1 MSNGAA
7 VDAEEEL
14 GFVCPDTRLI
24 WSELVGSRE
33 NLLRCEGV
41 ARDAARC
48 FYSNPVNFFLAFAF
62 ALTAAVYASAGFG
75 GGSTYT
81 ALLAVSGVSAPL
93 LPVVS
98 LSCNIL
104 VVAGST
110 WRHTVS
116 GNVPWRGVVPLTLCS
131 VPMAW
136 FGGRLPIGEEV
147 FLGLLGFAL
156 LVASVLMFVGTP
168 ARRGSADRAVPAFWL
183 NFTGGAVGL
192 LSGVVGIGGGI
203 FLAPL
208 MYLVAWDMPRRI
220 AAAASVFIL
229 VNSVAGLGGQ
239 LTKGGFQMAA
249 EAATFWPLAIA
260 VIVGGQLGARL
271 AAGGLP
277 EEQIRRLTGVI
288 VLIVALRLIWGV
300 LHRNLVG

>member
-1 MSNGAA
+1 M
-7 VDAEEEL
+7 VAEEEL

-24 WSELVGSRE
+24 WSELAGSSE

-41 ARDAARC
+41 VRSAARC
-48 FYSNPVNFFLAFAF
+48 FYSNPVNFFLAFTF

-81 ALLAVSGVSAPL
+81 ALLAASGVSAAL
-93 LPVVS
+93 LPLVS

-136 FGGRLPIGEEV
+136 IGGRIPIGEEA

-156 LVASVLMFVGTP
+156 LVASVLMFLGTP
-168 ARRGSADRAVPAFWL
+168 AREGSMGREISVGWL

-208 MYLVAWDMPRRI
+208 MYLVAWDTPRRI
-220 AAAASVFIL
+220 AAAASLFIL
-229 VNSVAGLGGQ
+229 VNSASGLAGQ
-239 LTKGGFQMAA
+239 LAKGGFQVAA

-260 VIVGGQLGARL
+260 VIVGGQIGARL
-271 AAGGLP
+271 AAGRLP
-277 EEQIRRLTGVI
+277 EELIRRLTGAI

-300 LHRNLVG
+300 LHRNLLG